1 METISYDAGAFFAFP
16 DVPFHQH
23 LGLEFSRHDGAV
35 VVALPEDA
43 ALLDGA
49 GEQSVAAAYAVAEVA
64 AALTA
69 CDTLAA
75 LAPAFDPE
83 LRPVVLARVGRLRE
97 RAPARGRL
105 ESRTRFVDDPV
116 VTIGRLA
123 ARNKATVPIEVQILG
138 GDGATVAEGRIDFY
152 VRMMTESRL
161 RAMTAAVETGGER

>member
-1 METISYDAGAFFAFP
+1 
-16 DVPFHQH
+16 
-23 LGLEFSRHDGAV
+23 
-35 VVALPEDA
+35 
-43 ALLDGA
+43 
-49 GEQSVAAAYAVAEVA
+49 
-64 AALTA
+64 
-69 CDTLAA
+69 
-75 LAPAFDPE
+75 
-83 LRPVVLARVGRLRE
+83 VLARVGRLRE